1 MRESEKDL
9 LTRLVRR
16 FVAGEGGSVSGK
28 SVIGLAVV
36 GLIALL
42 VFVGY
47 RLLVVE
53 LITNLRH

>member
-1 MRESEKDL
+1 MTEK
-9 LTRLVRR
+9 
-16 FVAGEGGSVSGK
+16 EGNGVNGK
-28 SVIGLAVV
+28 SVLGLAVV